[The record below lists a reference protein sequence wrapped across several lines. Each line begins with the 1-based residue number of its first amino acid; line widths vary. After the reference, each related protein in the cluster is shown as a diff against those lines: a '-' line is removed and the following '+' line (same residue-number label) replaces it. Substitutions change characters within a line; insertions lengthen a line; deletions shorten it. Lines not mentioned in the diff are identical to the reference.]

1 MKISIVGAGS
11 VGSLLTYILNK
22 ANIEPML
29 VKRSLNTLTP
39 TRILTPDRSEARLRY
54 KSTVYSDDAWL
65 YSDVIFIATK
75 AYDASSIIE
84 RISTSRDI
92 SLAILVQN
100 GLGVFEEGVR
110 RLGPGRVAQ
119 LVLNHGVS
127 LADQDTCVWVGG
139 GRSYLGMVKGYR
151 NPYLDRIADLLRDLD
166 VVVVEDIEPYRWLKL
181 VVNAVINPI
190 TALLEVRNKTIAD
203 NEHLRTLATMVCKEV
218 ERIARV
224 RGIEFPRDPCHEV
237 FEIAI
242 KTGDN
247 ISSMLSDLIRCRK
260 TEIDFINGYIAKIA
274 EDLGIEAPT
283 NRILYIMVKAKESLR
298 HCGNRL

>member
-1 MKISIVGAGS
+1 MRISIVGAGS
-11 VGSLLTYILNK
+11 VGSLLTHILNK
-22 ANIEPML
+22 ANIEPVL
-29 VKRSLNTLTP
+29 VKRSPNTPTP
-39 TRILTPDRSEARLRY
+39 TRILTPDGSEAKLRY
-54 KSTVYSDDAWL
+54 KSTVYSYDDWL

-92 SLAILVQN
+92 SLTILVQN

-110 RLGPGRVAQ
+110 RLGPGRIAQ

-127 LADQDTCVWVGG
+127 LADHDTCVWVGG
-139 GRSYLGMVKGYR
+139 SRSYLGMVKGYR

-190 TALLEVRNKTIAD
+190 TALLEVRNKAIAD
-203 NEHLRTLATMVCKEV
+203 SELLRTLATMVCEEV
-218 ERIARV
+218 RRIAGV
-224 RGIEFPRDPCHEV
+224 KGIEFPRDPCREV
-237 FEIAI
+237 FEVAI

-247 ISSMLSDLIRCRK
+247 ISSMLSDLARCRK
-260 TEIDFINGYIAKIA
+260 TEIDFINGYIVRIA
-274 EDLGIEAPT
+274 EDLGIEAT
-283 NRILYIMVKAKESLR
+283 VNRILYIMVKAKESLK
-298 HCGNRL
+298 HCRNRS